1 LDFEFQVSSNGD
13 FSLLVAG
20 RTGGSGAGPAGR
32 TGGAFELP
40 ADGKGKSGHHPMNFF
55 ALTFGA
61 GDFFRGIQYQFFKF
75 ALALA
80 AMILVN
86 RHFTNSF

>member
-1 LDFEFQVSSNGD
+1 MRLFA
-13 FSLLVAG
+13 AG
-20 RTGGSGAGPAGR
+20 GAGGGGTGPAGR
-32 TGGAFELP
+32 AGGAFELP
-40 ADGKGKSGHHPMNFF
+40 ADGKGKSGHHPVNFF

-61 GDFFRGIQYQFFKF
+61 GDSFRGIQYQFFKF

-86 RHFTNSF
+86 RHLMSSF